1 MSGAYSRVFITG
13 DIHGSIDIQKIE
25 LLIDQQGG
33 ALSAD
38 PAKKLMLVCGDFGA
52 VFETKPDDWERSV
65 RAMYRALYEQYGLQ
79 FATCLG
85 NHENYDRIYHEL
97 GTFDWCG
104 DKVYTMDGRRGPLY
118 LQNGGYYTI
127 PASQGDFTVLAMGGA
142 PSADRKTRL
151 PGKSWWPEEIPD
163 KAMLKRALANLDA
176 HDRHADYIVTHTLP
190 YKLQKAIFVKPFS
203 PRGVRKPTVAKML
216 QKIADRATWRQWF
229 AGHHHKDLTLKP
241 YKTTLLYNT
250 ILELKV

>member
-1 MSGAYSRVFITG
+1 MLFVTG
-13 DIHGSIDIQKIE
+13 DCHGDFRRFSARAFPKQKE
-25 LLIDQQGG
+25 LIRGDYVLI
-33 ALSAD
+33 L
-38 PAKKLMLVCGDFGA
+38 GDFGGLWDGSRG
-52 VFETKPDDWERSV
+52 EERRLDDLAKRNPTF
-65 RAMYRALYEQYGLQ
+65 L
-79 FATCLG
+79 FIDG

-229 AGHHHKDLTLKP
+229 AGHHHKDQTLKP